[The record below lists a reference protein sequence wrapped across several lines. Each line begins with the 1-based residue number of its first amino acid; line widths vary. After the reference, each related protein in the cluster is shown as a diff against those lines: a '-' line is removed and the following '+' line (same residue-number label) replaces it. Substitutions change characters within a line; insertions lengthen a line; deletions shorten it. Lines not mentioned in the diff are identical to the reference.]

1 MLKKPAV
8 FLDRDGTL
16 IEEVHYLNTLG
27 DLALIAGAAE
37 ALARLNNRGIP
48 VFLVTNQAGVA
59 WGFFGEAFVQE
70 THARLQQMLLREG
83 AHLDGI
89 YYCPHHPD
97 VAPCAC
103 RKPARGMIEQVVRE
117 HGVDFSRSYVVG
129 DRWSD
134 VALAR
139 DGARGV
145 LVKTGY
151 GATSLREWPQASRPP
166 DHVAD
171 HLACA
176 IQWILLDI
184 GDHENPADESS

>member
-1 MLKKPAV
+1 MDKKPAV

-16 IEEVHYLNTLG
+16 IEEVHYLNTVEK
-27 DLALIAGAAE
+27 LALIPGAGAAV
-37 ALARLNNRGIP
+37 AHLNRLGIP
-48 VFLVTNQAGVA
+48 VFLITNQAGVA
-59 WGFFGEAFVQE
+59 WGFFSEAFVQE
-70 THARLQQMLLREG
+70 AHRHLCDLLSREG

-103 RKPARGMIEQVVRE
+103 RKPAMGMVEQALRE
-117 HGVDFSRSYVVG
+117 HPVDFGRSYVVG

-139 DGARGV
+139 DGARGI

-151 GATSLREWPQASRPP
+151 GTASLQTWPP
-166 DHVAD
+166 DVRQPD
-171 HLACA
+171 HIAAHLPDA
-176 IQWILLDI
+176 IAWILSKI
-184 GDHENPADESS
+184 TSC